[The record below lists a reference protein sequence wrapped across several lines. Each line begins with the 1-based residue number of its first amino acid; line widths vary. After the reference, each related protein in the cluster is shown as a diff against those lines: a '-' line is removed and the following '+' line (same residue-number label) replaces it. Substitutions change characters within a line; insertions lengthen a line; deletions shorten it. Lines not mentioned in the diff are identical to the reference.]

1 MDKEQQIPEID
12 FRNIQQKPFEF
23 NLFTSDQLWNLG
35 DQTEGRP
42 FRPHRL
48 LYYALLFVAEGEG
61 HHFIDFKRYSY
72 RRGSLIFI
80 SKEQVQAFE
89 PNPEVKATLMIFT
102 EKFLER
108 SSLGSSLMQQLSLY
122 NYHLYPPILH
132 LSNTQIPVFTELVG
146 RIIREFQAPDDFATE
161 EIIQASLR
169 ILLFLAERRRQTN
182 LGPAKPSFYF
192 EEFQQFQQLLKSH
205 IFESRQVQ
213 FYAQAMQISTKKLN
227 RITYEIMQQPAK
239 SYIDQFLMLE
249 IKRFLMNTALS
260 IKEIAY
266 RTGFEAPTNFV
277 KFFKKFENMTPAAFR
292 KQY

>member
-1 MDKEQQIPEID
+1 MNSEQQIPEIG

-23 NLFTSDQLWNLG
+23 NLFTTGQLYNLG

-48 LYYALLFVAEGEG
+48 LFYAILFIAKGEG
-61 HHFIDFKRYSY
+61 DHFIDFKRYSY
-72 RRGSLIFI
+72 RKGSLIFI

-89 PNPEVKATLMIFT
+89 PNPEVEATLMIFT

-122 NYHLYPPILH
+122 NYHLYPPIVH
-132 LSNTQIPVFTELVG
+132 LSEAQIPIFTEIVD
-146 RIIREFQAPDDFATE
+146 RITKEFEAPDDFATE
-161 EIIQASLR
+161 EIIQASLK
-169 ILLFLAERRRQTN
+169 ILLFLAERKRKTTLDPKKQ
-182 LGPAKPSFYF
+182 AFYF
-192 EEFQQFQQLLKSH
+192 EEFQQFQQLLKAH
-205 IFESRQVQ
+205 IFESRQVK
-213 FYAQAMQISTKKLN
+213 FYADAMQISTKKLN

-239 SYIDQFLMLE
+239 LYIDQFLILE

-277 KFFKKFENMTPAAFR
+277 KFFKKFEKMTPAAFR

>member
-1 MDKEQQIPEID
+1 MNSEQQIPEID

-35 DQTEGRP
+35 GQTGGRL

-48 LYYALLFVAEGEG
+48 LFYAILYIAEGEG
-61 HHFIDFKRYSY
+61 HHFIDFNRHSY
-72 RRGSLIFI
+72 RRGSIIFL

-89 PNPEVKATLMIFT
+89 PNPNIQATLMIFT
-102 EKFLER
+102 VKFLER

-122 NYHLYPPILH
+122 NYHLYSPIVN
-132 LSNTQIPVFTELVG
+132 LSEEQIPIFTEIVD
-146 RIIREFQAPDDFATE
+146 RITKEFQAPDDFATE

-169 ILLFLAERRRQTN
+169 ILLFLAERKRKNN
-182 LGPAKPSFYF
+182 LDPKKQSFYF
-192 EEFQQFQQLLKSH
+192 EEFQQFQQLLKTH
-205 IFESRQVQ
+205 IFESRQVK
-213 FYAQAMQISTKKLN
+213 FYADAMQISTKKLN

-239 SYIDQFLMLE
+239 LYIDQFLILE

-277 KFFKKFENMTPAAFR
+277 KFFKKFEGITPAAFR

>member
-35 DQTEGRP
+35 DQTGGRP

-48 LYYALLFVAEGEG
+48 LFYAIFFIAEGEG

-72 RRGSLIFI
+72 RKGSLIFL
-80 SKEQVQAFE
+80 SKEQVHAFE
-89 PNPEVKATLMIFT
+89 PKPDVQATLMIFT

-122 NYHLYPPILH
+122 NYHLYAPILH
-132 LSNTQIPVFTELVG
+132 LSEAQIPVFTELVN
-146 RIIREFQAPDDFATE
+146 RITQEFQAPDDFATE

-169 ILLFLAERRRQTN
+169 ILLFLAERRRKTT
-182 LGPAKPSFYF
+182 LDTSKPSLYF
-192 EEFQQFQQLLKSH
+192 EEFQQFQQLLKTH
-205 IFESRQVQ
+205 IFESRQVK
-213 FYAQAMQISTKKLN
+213 FYAEAMQMSTKKLN
-227 RITYEIMQQPAK
+227 RVTYEIRQQPAK

-260 IKEIAY
+260 VKEIAY

-277 KFFKKFENMTPAAFR
+277 KYFKKFENMTPAAFR